1 MRLKNKMAAKEF
13 VILAE
18 MLPPKGVDV
27 SSLLANAERVK
38 HRIDAFLV
46 PEMANAVMKMS
57 SLGGALLLR
66 VRGFEAIM
74 QVCCRDRN
82 RLAIQGDLLAAGA
95 FGITHVMAVEGESIS
110 YGDHHLAKAV
120 EDIDLPDLLRGIQ
133 SLQQGRDM
141 AGVDLTGAPGFTV
154 GSTVIAE
161 LNGDGGGADL
171 REIDARSA
179 LGAEFFVTQP
189 IFDTAAFSTF
199 RKRVGERKVKLIPT
213 ILLLKSMGM
222 ARYID
227 RNIKNVS
234 IPAEILQRI
243 QKSPDKV
250 QECVKIAAELINAL
264 REQGCAGVLISTI
277 GWEDKLGDI
286 LDKAKV

>member
-1 MRLKNKMAAKEF
+1 MRLKSKMAAGEF

-27 SSLLANAERVK
+27 SSILADAERVK

-66 VRGFEAIM
+66 TRGFEAIM

-95 FGITHVMAVEGESIS
+95 FGITHVMAVESENIS

-141 AGVDLTGAPGFTV
+141 AGVDLTGTPSFTV

-161 LNGDGGGADL
+161 LNGDGGGNDL

-179 LGAEFFVTQP
+179 LGVEFFVTQP
-189 IFDTAAFSTF
+189 IFDAASFSIF
-199 RKRVGERKVKLIPT
+199 MKRIGERKVKLIPT

-234 IPAEILQRI
+234 IPAETLERI
-243 QKSPDKV
+243 RQSPDKV

-264 REQGCAGVLISTI
+264 RDLGCAGVLISTI

-286 LDKAKV
+286 LDKAKI